1 MTYKVRSN
9 HGSNSQMQTHSI
21 QSLPVPPRT
30 GPRRLLSPAVTTN
43 GPARDTRHV
52 PLPCP
57 SERRRTRAPHASLR
71 VAPSRRT
78 LSYIHTH
85 THTHTPSH
93 FSGSTPSTTRASH
106 PSTSI
111 VTTRWVGAVSCR
123 APGSTVTVRR
133 CAKRLRVLATAFRR
147 LLPLRKN
154 LRRRHSALIACT

>member
-1 MTYKVRSN
+1 MDQTPKCKRTPFN
-9 HGSNSQMQTHSI
+9 HSQSH
-21 QSLPVPPRT
+21 R
-30 GPRRLLSPAVTTN
+30 A
-43 GPARDTRHV
+43 PARGDSCLQR
-52 PLPCP
+52 
-57 SERRRTRAPHASLR
+57 SRRTDQHAIRVMSLSLVHPSGGARAHPTRRYGWLLA
-71 VAPSRRT
+71 VAPSHT
-78 LSYIHTH
+78 YTH